1 MSKVDEMQKLS
12 GLEQVVLRNQF
23 YQDRGFFMCIL
34 FFILIVMNMV
44 LGVGLFYRLAHP
56 AKPQYFAAT
65 ADGRVFNAHPLSDPF
80 FDSDHVVQWSANAIS
95 KVFALDF
102 AHWRQQLTDASADFT
117 TQGWHYFIDSVKKNN
132 NLATLK
138 QFKMVSSAKVTG
150 APQVIRK
157 GVVNGRY
164 TWMIQVPVSITY
176 SSASKDIN
184 QTAMVVMKVQRMNV
198 VKYPQRIAI
207 DMLVVNQQ
215 AKSSI

>member
-1 MSKVDEMQKLS
+1 MSDNKVKRG
-12 GLEQVVLRNQF
+12 GLEQVVVRNQF
-23 YQDRGFFMCIL
+23 YYDRGFFMRIL
-34 FFILIVMNMV
+34 FFVLIAINIV
-44 LGVGLFYRLAHP
+44 LGLGVFYRISHP

-95 KVFALDF
+95 QVFALDF
-102 AHWRQQLTDASADFT
+102 AHWRQQLTNASANFT

-138 QFKMVSSAKVTG
+138 EFKMVSSAKVTG

-157 GVVNGRY
+157 GVVGGRY
-164 TWMIQVPVSITY
+164 TWMIQVPVIITY
-176 SSASKDIN
+176 SGSAKDIT

-215 AKSSI
+215 AKSPV